1 VAGGRFFLI
10 QHHPWIEDGLL
21 NAMYLRDRH
30 SILRFAHE
38 QGWLDEITQE
48 IMAEELA

>member
-1 VAGGRFFLI
+1 
-10 QHHPWIEDGLL
+10 
-21 NAMYLRDRH
+21 MYLRDRH